1 MRSRFLAVLTL
12 LFVAATT
19 HAADLVYGA
28 GSLPQLADDSSVVVR
43 AKAVD
48 ILARN
53 DRAIVYRVTWIE
65 ILKGSLPT
73 SMVDVLCPLADGE
86 PAQESFEETLFFLG
100 DALSDS
106 QKKYFGITE
115 SGPVYSLVSAR
126 RGIVPVNSAQRRM
139 AVVMYFGAHDDA
151 DPDASKLAWAE
162 QHRDDSSD
170 LLLQESA
177 VYEMERQS
185 DKKRALDALSRTI
198 LDGNIALTTRELAL
212 HVVGDAEAKGAVDVL
227 ARTATNGHHPDAL
240 RKSAVQELLERPDS
254 KEAVTRSTA
263 TVPPKRLVTPSRRR
277 IGWLTSGFSS
287 RVSFRRAG
295 A

>member
-1 MRSRFLAVLTL
+1 MRSRFLSLITL

-28 GSLPQLADDSSVVVR
+28 GSLPQLADDSSVVIR

-48 ILARN
+48 VLSRN
-53 DRAIVYRVTWIE
+53 DRGIVYRVTTIE
-65 ILKGSLPT
+65 TLKGSVPT

-86 PAQESFEETLFFLG
+86 PAQESFNETLFFLG
-100 DALSDS
+100 DPLSDS
-106 QKKYFGITE
+106 QKRYLGIAAE
-115 SGPVYSLVSAR
+115 SGPVYPLVSAR

-162 QHRDDSSD
+162 QHRDDRSD

-185 DKKRALDALSRTI
+185 DKKRALESLSRTI
-198 LDGNIALTTRELAL
+198 DDGHIAPTTRELAL
-212 HVVGDAEAKGAVDVL
+212 RVVGDAEGAGAVDVL
-227 ARTATNGHHPDAL
+227 ARTATNTHHPDAL
-240 RKSAVQELLERPDS
+240 RKSAVEKLLERPDS
-254 KEAVTRSTA
+254 RDAIERILKGRDRELAETVRTMSDAV
-263 TVPPKRLVTPSRRR
+263 KRD
-277 IGWLTSGFSS
+277 
-287 RVSFRRAG
+287 
-295 A
+295 